1 MERWRFLWL
10 AVLLVGVGFLQR
22 GLAEERYTVKS
33 GDTLSAI
40 SKSYGVSVEQLK
52 KANRLGK
59 DILRPNQILVVP
71 TRKETHQV
79 ETSKISSTGTNT
91 YVVKQGDSLTTIS
104 RLTGVSVEEL
114 KELNQLRSSTLMPG
128 QTLLL
133 KPRTDGE
140 EEGEESGGSETVA
153 DLSSPE
159 QGREKGVAEPPLGKW
174 NNSEERNL
182 FVKVVKN
189 FLGAPYRLGGS
200 TLRGIDCS
208 ALVKRIYEIFDVTL
222 PRTAREQLRFGKAV
236 GKEELQE
243 GDLVFFKTLRAN
255 RTHVGIYIGNQE
267 FVHASSHKREV
278 KVDSLDIP
286 YFNKCFLR
294 GVRVKELEQD
304 S

>member
-1 MERWRFLWL
+1 MGRWRFLWL
-10 AVLLVGVGFLQR
+10 IVLLVGVGFLQR
-22 GLAEERYTVKS
+22 GLAEERYTVKT
-33 GDTLSAI
+33 GDTLSGI

-52 KANRLGK
+52 KANRLEK
-59 DILRPNQILVVP
+59 DFLRPNQILVVP
-71 TRKETHQV
+71 TRKETRQ
-79 ETSKISSTGTNT
+79 EIPSNGKNT
-91 YVVKQGDSLTTIS
+91 YVVKQGDSLHTVS
-104 RLTGVSVEEL
+104 KLTGVSVEEL

-278 KVDSLDIP
+278 KVDSLDLP